1 MYAPVGFRHF
11 ITMEIITSRNNKTI
25 TEASKLKDKKYR
37 ERTGLYCFE
46 GRKLFEEA
54 LISKADITTVFVRDD
69 RYAENKIL
77 LDRTDAAIYTVSQSV
92 YEKLT
97 EDKAPDG
104 IFAVAKKA
112 DKSAEIKGSC
122 FILSEVRD
130 PGNIGTCIRTARAFG
145 IDTLILHSCADIYSP
160 KVIRST
166 MGAFFRQN
174 MVCTEDISSLLSS
187 LSDKGYRVL
196 PTALSDKSV
205 SLNNTEI
212 NNKTVFIVGNEGHG
226 ISQNVLD
233 ECNESVIIPMQG
245 DTESLN
251 ASVAA
256 SILMWEM
263 SKIR

>member
-1 MYAPVGFRHF
+1 
-11 ITMEIITSRNNKTI
+11 MEIITSRNNKTI
-25 TEASKLKDKKYR
+25 IEASKLKDKKHR

-54 LISKADITTVFVRDD
+54 LLSGIGITAVFVRRD

-77 LDRTDAAIYTVSQSV
+77 LDRTDATIYTVSESV

-104 IFAVAKKA
+104 IFAVAKKPEGFP
-112 DKSAEIKGSC
+112 EIKGRC

-130 PGNIGTCIRTARAFG
+130 PGNIGTCIRSARAFG
-145 IDTLILHSCADIYSP
+145 IDTLILHNCADTYSP

-174 MVCTEDISSLLSS
+174 MICTEDISSILLT
-187 LSDKGYRVL
+187 LTDKGYRIL
-196 PTALSDKSV
+196 PTALSSKSI
-205 SLNNTEI
+205 SLVDIEI
-212 NNKTVFIVGNEGHG
+212 NEKTVFIVGNEGHG
-226 ISQNVLD
+226 ISQSIL
-233 ECNESVIIPMQG
+233 ECCRESVIIPMKG

-256 SILMWEM
+256 SLLMWEM
-263 SKIR
+263 SK